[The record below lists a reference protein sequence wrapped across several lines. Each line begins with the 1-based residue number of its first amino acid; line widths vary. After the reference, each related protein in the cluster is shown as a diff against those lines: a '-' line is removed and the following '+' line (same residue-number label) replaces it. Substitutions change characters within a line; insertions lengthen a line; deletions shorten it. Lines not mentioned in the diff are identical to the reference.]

1 MTEYVPDSQGM
12 HNVAP
17 GVDEYVLGGQGS
29 HLSPA
34 KHRVVTPVYQSQLPD
49 RVHFLFL
56 NYTTDSRT
64 PLLTVPAGHGF
75 MQPLAVIARFP
86 SHVHDGTAA
95 NLPVLQVDTGT
106 GPLGHTGWQ
115 IDPDGR

>member
-1 MTEYVPDSQGM
+1 MAEYVPDSQGM

-29 HLSPA
+29 HLSP
-34 KHRVVTPVYQSQLPD
+34 
-49 RVHFLFL
+49 
-56 NYTTDSRT
+56 
-64 PLLTVPAGHGF
+64 LLTVPAGHGF
-75 MQPLAVIARFP
+75 MQPLAVMTRFP

-95 NLPVLQVDTGT
+95 NLPVLQADAGT